1 MTHFLIILPV
11 ITLIVLFAMRVP
23 IGHAMLATCI
33 LFFLAAGK
41 NTGIVLNVAM
51 SNLYSTTSFVAIPLF
66 IFAGNVMNSAKVTE
80 YMFTFAKAL
89 IGKRRGATAYI
100 NILLSLIFAGMTG
113 SALADACGIGV
124 IEMEEMKRDEYDP
137 EFSAAITAATSTVG
151 PIFPPSIGAV
161 IYSMLAG
168 VSVGKLFAGGMIP
181 AVLMCLSLGVYVC
194 YISRKRNYAHGVS
207 FTFREFL
214 GYTWKALPALI
225 TPVLLLGGLY
235 SGVVT
240 CTEAGALAGF
250 YVILISFL
258 IYKSLTWKDLI
269 RIIRESTI
277 QTGCTMTIAMAAWV
291 LSNVVTTTGMDD
303 YICNWFLSVTDN
315 KYVFLLLVNIVFLL
329 LGMFFDSSVIQFVF
343 LPLVIPIA
351 SALGV
356 NLIHF
361 GVLTLLNIVI
371 GLISPPYGI
380 VTINVCALSHQN
392 LTAVFKEQMPMLIIL
407 LLVLAIVTYV
417 PAIVMFIPNMM

>member
-1 MTHFLIILPV
+1 MNYFLIVLPVIALIIL
-11 ITLIVLFAMRVP
+11 FALSVP
-23 IGHAMLATCI
+23 IGYAMLATCI
-33 LFFLAAGK
+33 LYYLAAGK
-41 NTGIVLNVAM
+41 NTGIVLNVSM
-51 SNLYSTTSFVAIPLF
+51 SNLYATTSFVAIPLF

-100 NILLSLIFAGMTG
+100 NSLLSLIFAGMTG

-124 IEMEEMKRDEYDP
+124 IEMDEMNRDGYDK
-137 EFSAAITAATSTVG
+137 EFSAAITSATSTVG

-181 AVLMCLSLGVYVC
+181 AVLMCVSLGFYVD
-194 YISRKRNYAHGVS
+194 YISRKRNYPHGVS
-207 FTFREFL
+207 FSFHEFL
-214 GYTWKALPALI
+214 EYTWKALPALI
-225 TPVLLLGGLY
+225 TPILLLGGLY
-235 SGVVT
+235 SGLVT

-250 YVILISFL
+250 YVIFISFI
-258 IYKSLTWKDLI
+258 IYKSLTWKELLK
-269 RIIRESTI
+269 IIRDSTV

-291 LSNVVTTTGMDD
+291 LSNVVTSTGMDD
-303 YICNWFLSVTDN
+303 IICDWFLSVTDN
-315 KYVFLLLVNIVFLL
+315 KYIFLLIVNIVFLL

-351 SALGV
+351 AALGV

-380 VTINVCALSHQN
+380 VTINVAALSHQD

-407 LLVLAIVTYV
+407 LLVLAIVTYI
-417 PAIVMFIPNMM
+417 PAIVMFIPNLM